1 MRPPLVAALAVGAA
15 AGAAAWLAGARPS
28 TILYVALA
36 GAAVVAA
43 IVLLRR
49 TR

>member
-1 MRPPLVAALAVGAA
+1 MRTPLAAALAVGSA
-15 AGAAAWLAGARPS
+15 AGVAAWLGDARPS
-28 TILYVALA
+28 TILYVTLA